1 VVKRIYRRDRLA
13 SLLFVGNSGKIM
25 STSNSENSSIPD
37 TAELIGK
44 EIELLSLDLEM
55 HNLAEE
61 ERATYW
67 VARVMALSALGF
79 IAVAAIATIAFALFS
94 NQRELISKASVLA
107 LASTG
112 IAVVLAGRRSR

>member
-1 VVKRIYRRDRLA
+1 
-13 SLLFVGNSGKIM
+13 M
-25 STSNSENSSIPD
+25 STSNSENSSTPD
-37 TAELIGK
+37 TAEFIEK

-55 HNLAEE
+55 QNLVEE
-61 ERATYW
+61 ERATYR

-79 IAVAAIATIAFALFS
+79 IAVAAIATITFALFS

-112 IAVVLAGRRSR
+112 IAVVIAGGRSR

>member
-1 VVKRIYRRDRLA
+1 MGRRAKRCDRLA
-13 SLLFVGNSGKIM
+13 SVSFVENIEKIM

-37 TAELIGK
+37 TAELIEK
-44 EIELLSLDLEM
+44 EIELLGLDLEM

-61 ERATYW
+61 ERATYRA
-67 VARVMALSALGF
+67 ARVMALSALGF
-79 IAVAAIATIAFALFS
+79 IAAAAIATIILALFS

-112 IAVVLAGRRSR
+112 IAFVIAGRRSR